1 MRVLIVEA
9 LPHLRRGFIVDGA
22 ANCDDSSCEF
32 VSCAGCTDP
41 ASCDYDPTA
50 TIDDGSCLVY
60 PGDACD
66 DGNVYTSND
75 EIQADCS
82 CQGQAIDSD
91 SDGLSDELEIEVYG
105 SDPNLQDSDYDGLT
119 DGLEVN
125 IAGTSPTNPDT
136 NADGCDDASEFS
148 GACGGAPECPADL
161 NGDDFV
167 DTADL
172 LAFLGAFGTPCP

>member
-91 SDGLSDELEIEVYG
+91 SDGLYDELEIEVYG

-136 NADGCDDASEFS
+136 NSDGCDDASEFS